1 MPCFVHVSRR
11 SPQSGCKHTHSDSSH
26 CEQSRT
32 GRAAGVT
39 VAPAAA
45 RVREGDVVPADHRT
59 LGSDAVAP
67 GHAALGE
74 QQGGPSE
81 ASVGGE
87 AQLLRR
93 TLGQSVFTGLV
104 EGRQRTEVTHEVLTD
119 DARLKT
125 QNQENQA

>member
-1 MPCFVHVSRR
+1 MVHVSRR
-11 SPQSGCKHTHSDSSH
+11 SPQSGCKHSHSNSSH
-26 CEQSRT
+26 CEQSRIA
-32 GRAAGVT
+32 RAAPAGVT
-39 VAPAAA
+39 VVPAAA
-45 RVREGDVVPADHRT
+45 RVREGDVVPTDHRS

-74 QQGGPSE
+74 QEGGPSE

-87 AQLLRR
+87 AQLLRW

-104 EGRQRTEVTHEVLTD
+104 KGRQRTEVTREVLTD
-119 DARLKT
+119 NTRLKT